1 MLTQHEVR
9 TQLDIIATE
18 VLQSPGIYYELY
30 SRMFSQRVQQWMCS
44 VSERDAELIQRVAAR
59 DPDYQADMEPI
70 IPLHANHGV
79 LFNPAWDMDY

>member
-1 MLTQHEVR
+1 
-9 TQLDIIATE
+9 
-18 VLQSPGIYYELY
+18 
-30 SRMFSQRVQQWMCS
+30 MFSQRVQQWMCS